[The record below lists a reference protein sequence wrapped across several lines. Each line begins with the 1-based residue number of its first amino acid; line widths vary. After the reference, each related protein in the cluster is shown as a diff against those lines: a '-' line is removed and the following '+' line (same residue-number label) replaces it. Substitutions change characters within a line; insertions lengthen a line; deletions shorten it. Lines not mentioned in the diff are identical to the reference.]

1 MIQVFCNEIGA
12 GKTKELISLANSR
25 LKAAKGDS
33 VYIDYDLK
41 HFRQLDRRIRLVEI
55 KDYEIRNYEGFYGL
69 LCGIISE
76 NYDVENI
83 YIDTFFD
90 MIKLN
95 YEDLAVLFSKIK
107 SLVDKFN
114 INLFINISKLDKTL
128 PECIKEYVA

>member
-25 LKAAKGDS
+25 LKMAKGDS

-55 KDYEIRNYEGFYGL
+55 KDYEIKNYEGFYGL

-76 NYDVENI
+76 NYILSNHFCHFLVFLSFQ
-83 YIDTFFD
+83 TPLF
-90 MIKLN
+90 LN
-95 YEDLAVLFSKIK
+95 
-107 SLVDKFN
+107 
-114 INLFINISKLDKTL
+114 
-128 PECIKEYVA
+128 